1 MTRYGNYI
9 DSSNR
14 LVELTKELKEHNTM
28 PPEPKVKVMT
38 IEEQDIAKKL
48 LQWQAQYQ
56 KDNPKASL
64 RNVKRAAKN
73 HFKIK

>member
-1 MTRYGNYI
+1 MT
-9 DSSNR
+9 
-14 LVELTKELKEHNTM
+14 EQNTM
-28 PPEPKVKVMT
+28 PSEPKVKVMT
-38 IEEQDIAKKL
+38 TEDQDIAKKL

-64 RNVKRAAKN
+64 RNVKRAAKK

>member
-1 MTRYGNYI
+1 MT
-9 DSSNR
+9 
-14 LVELTKELKEHNTM
+14 EHNTM
-28 PPEPKVKVMT
+28 PPEPKIKVMT
-38 IEEQDIAKKL
+38 IEDQDIAKKL

-64 RNVKRAAKN
+64 RNVKRAAKK